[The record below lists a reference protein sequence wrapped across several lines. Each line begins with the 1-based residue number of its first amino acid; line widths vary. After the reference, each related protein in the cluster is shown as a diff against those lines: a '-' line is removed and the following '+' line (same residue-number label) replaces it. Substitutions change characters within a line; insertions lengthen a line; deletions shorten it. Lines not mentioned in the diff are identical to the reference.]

1 MRVVQ
6 KKAETFEAYQLP
18 MSFKGT
24 VILEN
29 GSDPKSVH
37 IEANKGDWI
46 LIGSDSAFTVS
57 DKEFVEKYEV
67 PTKRVVK
74 QDDSYDYTKYALR
87 VDPIFTDIRW
97 L

>member
-24 VILEN
+24 VTLEN

-46 LIGSDSAFTVS
+46 LIGSDTAFTVS

-67 PTKRVVK
+67 PTKRAVAK
-74 QDDSYDYTKYALR
+74 ADSYDYTKHALR
-87 VDPIFTDIRW
+87 ADPIFAAIRW